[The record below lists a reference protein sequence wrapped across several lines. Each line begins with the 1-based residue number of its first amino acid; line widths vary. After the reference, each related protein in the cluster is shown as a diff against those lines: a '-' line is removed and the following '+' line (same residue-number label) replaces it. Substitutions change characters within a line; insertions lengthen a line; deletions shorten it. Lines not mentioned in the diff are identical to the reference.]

1 MQDGLLSR
9 IIDRAVANARAIRG
23 APEAIAVA
31 GVIAVGMSY
40 FGFQHYRERLAD
52 LKERLASQDRLL
64 TEYRAKLSGAN
75 PEEAATQ
82 IEQLTAALAAAEKRL
97 SAAKNEPIDVEKR
110 SRDPRSLYDGNT
122 PIAQV
127 QDPNIDLDQK
137 KVTFPSVNAG
147 VILQAKLYEFQNW
160 KLTCGGTRLY
170 NMVSDGGSREFS
182 YSPLTCKIVGNR

>member
-82 IEQLTAALAAAEKRL
+82 IEQLTAALVAAEKRL
-97 SAAKNEPIDVEKR
+97 SAAKKLNSPRVTSVVVIS
-110 SRDPRSLYDGNT
+110 SRDRHRFRRAPSIEFVHLERSW
-122 PIAQV
+122 A
-127 QDPNIDLDQK
+127 
-137 KVTFPSVNAG
+137 
-147 VILQAKLYEFQNW
+147 
-160 KLTCGGTRLY
+160 
-170 NMVSDGGSREFS
+170 GSRCAAGRLGQIEAGLVSVDCLKASHTSVRAAEAAF
-182 YSPLTCKIVGNR
+182 RH

>member
-9 IIDRAVANARAIRG
+9 IIDRVVANARAIRG

-75 PEEAATQ
+75 PEGAATQ
-82 IEQLTAALAAAEKRL
+82 IEQLTAAFAAADKRL
-97 SAAKNEPIDVEKR
+97 SAAKNEPIEVEKR
-110 SRDPRSLYDGNT
+110 SRDPRSL
-122 PIAQV
+122 
-127 QDPNIDLDQK
+127 
-137 KVTFPSVNAG
+137 
-147 VILQAKLYEFQNW
+147 
-160 KLTCGGTRLY
+160 
-170 NMVSDGGSREFS
+170 
-182 YSPLTCKIVGNR
+182 

>member
-9 IIDRAVANARAIRG
+9 IIDRAVANALAIRG
-23 APEAIAVA
+23 APETIAVA

-52 LKERLASQDRLL
+52 LNERLASQDRLL

-75 PEEAATQ
+75 PEDAATR
-82 IEQLTAALAAAEKRL
+82 IEQLTTALADAEKRL
-97 SAAKNEPIDVEKR
+97 SATKNEPIEVEKR

-127 QDPNIDLDQK
+127 QDPKVDLDQK
-137 KVTFPSVNAG
+137 KVTFPS
-147 VILQAKLYEFQNW
+147 
-160 KLTCGGTRLY
+160 
-170 NMVSDGGSREFS
+170 
-182 YSPLTCKIVGNR
+182 

>member
-9 IIDRAVANARAIRG
+9 IIDRAVANARAIWG

-82 IEQLTAALAAAEKRL
+82 IEQLTAALAAADKRL
-97 SAAKNEPIDVEKR
+97 SAAKNELIEVEKR
-110 SRDPRSLYDGNT
+110 FRDPRSLYDGNT

-127 QDPNIDLDQK
+127 QDPKIDLDQK
-137 KVTFPSVNAG
+137 KVTFPSVSAG
-147 VILQAKLYEFQNW
+147 VILP
-160 KLTCGGTRLY
+160 G
-170 NMVSDGGSREFS
+170 
-182 YSPLTCKIVGNR
+182 